1 MSDGS
6 SSQKIFLL
14 MMSENVARLKEKHD
28 GMLTQAIPHSLP
40 LRT

>member
-6 SSQKIFLL
+6 SSHKSFSL
-14 MMSENVARLKEKHD
+14 MTSGNAARLKEKHD
-28 GMLTQAIPHSLP
+28 GMLTHASPHSLS

>member
-6 SSQKIFLL
+6 SSHKIFPL
-14 MMSENVARLKEKHD
+14 MISENATRLKEKHD
-28 GMLTQAIPHSLP
+28 GMLTQASPHSLP